1 MRVHS
6 PASVGARRSPT
17 NAFSSV
23 DLPALTR
30 PAIATRRGP
39 ASRSRI
45 DAIWLAY
52 ADPAVREAS
61 ESTSA
66 STWSAADPNPEAV
79 TTVVMPS
86 TPDLLLDR
94 RERGERL
101 GALGGARLAFLLRAL
116 HVGLGALRGLGVR
129 SLQLAETV
137 GELVAQLPLALPHH
151 RRDLVADLE
160 LHVVEELPHLL
171 AGRQLPL
178 AVVEQLHAPEQRA
191 GADHHRVRYQQRARG
206 RGEPAPDR
214 AEHVHAALH
223 APD

>member
-116 HVGLGALRGLGVR
+116 HVGLGALR
-129 SLQLAETV
+129 A
-137 GELVAQLPLALPHH
+137 
-151 RRDLVADLE
+151 
-160 LHVVEELPHLL
+160 
-171 AGRQLPL
+171 
-178 AVVEQLHAPEQRA
+178 QRA
-191 GADHHRVRYQQRARG
+191 QADVQRSQQERQARAAEGAKAL
-206 RGEPAPDR
+206 
-214 AEHVHAALH
+214 AAL
-223 APD
+223 AAIEKQVGG